1 MKVLFLTIALSLFA
15 VLHAEESNSSGKL
28 GGVYHLNAVVANKKV
43 PEEKRPEAFSPITI
57 SQLDNGNVE
66 AKFTMKKNGKC
77 KEIELTMEK
86 TENSNEYT
94 IKGNLQHPHKVRITK
109 TSVPNNWIFECEGP
123 IPSERVKMIKLLS
136 LNKEADPQAL
146 EDFQKIAKE
155 RSYDESRII
164 FPKQEEAC
172 VPEHD

>member
-28 GGVYHLNAVVANKKV
+28 GGVYHLNAVVANKEV
-43 PEEKRPEAFSPITI
+43 AEKDHETFPPIAI

-66 AKFTMKKNGKC
+66 VKFTMKENGEC

-94 IKGNLQHPHKVRITK
+94 LKEDYQHIQKVRVTK
-109 TSVPNNWIFECEGP
+109 TSVPNNWIFECKGHIHDE
-123 IPSERVKMIKLLS
+123 EVKMIKLLS